1 MLGDRS
7 QTKQSTLM
15 TQSDSLIAATA
26 NLRRHSSD
34 SDAGIADRI
43 SVVARATSAPKA
55 CSRIT
60 RTTPGK
66 GAPTNV
72 S

>member
-1 MLGDRS
+1 MLRDRN

-15 TQSDSLIAATA
+15 TQSDSLIAAIA
-26 NLRRHSSD
+26 YLRRHSSD

-43 SVVARATSAPKA
+43 SVVSQGYVCTKSLLTDNEDYAWEWGPA
-55 CSRIT
+55 
-60 RTTPGK
+60 
-66 GAPTNV
+66 NV